1 MAKKPKNKG
10 VDNTPN
16 NDLDNK
22 GEENAPITPIP
33 PKETAKEKEGDKEVA
48 YLDSDSVDVGAS
60 LTAILNVP
68 TETINAETSNE
79 NKRDVLEGFGSP
91 EPDAKSGEGGEGD
104 FDDFTNLGGDED
116 SPFFEDNELL
126 AQIGVELIDMMMCYG
141 AMAIAK
147 DFDNEDKYAIK
158 DKRKKKLE
166 EPLRKILE
174 NREVK
179 TSPELVFAFM
189 MIVTYSPVM
198 IMAVQE
204 RREKKKAKEDFKN
217 PVPSQKGVTTEPL
230 KNKEAD
236 SFSVVPSPKDNV
248 EIGNEGD
255 SALED
260 MLSQMKPKRKAGRPV
275 GSTDLNPRKNL
286 DSNERERQIQKAK
299 ALRKDGWSFAR
310 IGKELGVSEGTATR
324 WVRKAK

>member
-1 MAKKPKNKG
+1 
-10 VDNTPN
+10 
-16 NDLDNK
+16 
-22 GEENAPITPIP
+22 
-33 PKETAKEKEGDKEVA
+33 
-48 YLDSDSVDVGAS
+48 
-60 LTAILNVP
+60 
-68 TETINAETSNE
+68 
-79 NKRDVLEGFGSP
+79 
-91 EPDAKSGEGGEGD
+91 
-104 FDDFTNLGGDED
+104 
-116 SPFFEDNELL
+116 
-126 AQIGVELIDMMMCYG
+126 VELIDMMMCYG

-147 DFDNEDKYAIK
+147 DFDNEDKYSIK

-204 RREKKKAKEDFKN
+204 RRDKKKAEEDFKN
-217 PVPSQKGVTTEPL
+217 PVPSQKGVTTQPL

-236 SFSVVPSPKDNV
+236 DFSVVPSPKKDIEV
-248 EIGNEGD
+248 GNDGD

-286 DSNERERQIQKAK
+286 DANERERQIEKAK

>member
-1 MAKKPKNKG
+1 MAKKLKNKG

-16 NDLDNK
+16 NALDNK
-22 GEENAPITPIP
+22 GEE
-33 PKETAKEKEGDKEVA
+33 KGVDTANTSKGVKGADKEA
-48 YLDSDSVDVGAS
+48 ETPSFLDSDSIDIGAS
-60 LTAILNVP
+60 LTSILNVP
-68 TETINAETSNE
+68 TETITTETTDE
-79 NKRDVLEGFGSP
+79 DKKDVLEGFGSP
-91 EPDAKSGEGGEGD
+91 EQPEAKESKGGGD
-104 FDDFTNLGGDED
+104 FDDFTDMGGGED

-126 AQIGVELIDMMMCYG
+126 AQIGIELIDMMMCYG

-198 IMAVQE
+198 ITAVQE
-204 RREKKKAKEDFKN
+204 RREKNNAKKGASSN
-217 PVPSQKGVTTEPL
+217 PVPSQKSVITNPTSDDISVMPSSKDDVEVG
-230 KNKEAD
+230 NKD
-236 SFSVVPSPKDNV
+236 D
-248 EIGNEGD
+248 D
-255 SALED
+255 ALGQ
-260 MLSQMKPKRKAGRPV
+260 MLSGMKPKRKSGRPV
-275 GSTDLNPRKNL
+275 GSTDLTPRKNL
-286 DSNERERQIQKAK
+286 DENERERQIQKAK

-310 IGKELGVSEGTATR
+310 VGKELGVSEGTATR
-324 WVRKAK
+324 WVRSAK

>member
-1 MAKKPKNKG
+1 MAKKLKDKG

-22 GEENAPITPIP
+22 AGAKSVDTPNTSKGV
-33 PKETAKEKEGDKEVA
+33 KEADTPSF
-48 YLDSDSVDVGAS
+48 LDSDSIDIGAS
-60 LTAILNVP
+60 LTSILNVP
-68 TETINAETSNE
+68 TETITTEKTDE
-79 NKRDVLEGFGSP
+79 DKRDVLEGFGSP
-91 EPDAKSGEGGEGD
+91 EPSQDKEGKGGGD
-104 FDDFTNLGGDED
+104 FDDFTNLGGGED

-126 AQIGVELIDMMMCYG
+126 AQIGIELIDMMMCYG

-198 IMAVQE
+198 ITAVQE
-204 RREKKKAKEDFKN
+204 RREKNNAKKQPTAN
-217 PVPSQKGVTTEPL
+217 PAPSQRSVITNPTTDNPSVMPSSKDDVEVG
-230 KNKEAD
+230 NKD
-236 SFSVVPSPKDNV
+236 D
-248 EIGNEGD
+248 D
-255 SALED
+255 ALGK
-260 MLSQMKPKRKAGRPV
+260 MLAGMQPKRKSGRPV
-275 GSTDLNPRKNL
+275 GSTDLKPRKNL
-286 DSNERERQIQKAK
+286 DDNERERQIEKAK

-310 IGKELGVSEGTATR
+310 VGKELGVSEGTATR
-324 WVRKAK
+324 WIRSTK

>member
-1 MAKKPKNKG
+1 MAKKLKNKG
-10 VDNTPN
+10 VDNTSN

-22 GEENAPITPIP
+22 AGAKSVDTPNTS
-33 PKETAKEKEGDKEVA
+33 KGDKDAETPSF
-48 YLDSDSVDVGAS
+48 LDSDSIDIGAS
-60 LTAILNVP
+60 LTSILNVP
-68 TETINAETSNE
+68 TETITTEKTDE
-79 NKRDVLEGFGSP
+79 DKRDVLEGFGSP
-91 EPDAKSGEGGEGD
+91 EPSQDKEGKSGSD
-104 FDDFTNLGGDED
+104 FDDFTDLGGGED

-126 AQIGVELIDMMMCYG
+126 AQIGIELIDMMMCYG

-198 IMAVQE
+198 ITAVQE
-204 RREKKKAKEDFKN
+204 RREKNNAKKQPTSN
-217 PVPSQKGVTTEPL
+217 PAPSQKSVITNPTTNDP
-230 KNKEAD
+230 
-236 SFSVVPSPKDNV
+236 SVMPSPKDNV
-248 EIGNEGD
+248 EVGNND
-255 SALED
+255 DDALGK
-260 MLSQMKPKRKAGRPV
+260 MLSGMQPKRKSGRPV
-275 GSTDLNPRKNL
+275 GSTDLKPRKNL
-286 DSNERERQIQKAK
+286 DDNERNRQIEKAK

-324 WVRKAK
+324 WIRSTK